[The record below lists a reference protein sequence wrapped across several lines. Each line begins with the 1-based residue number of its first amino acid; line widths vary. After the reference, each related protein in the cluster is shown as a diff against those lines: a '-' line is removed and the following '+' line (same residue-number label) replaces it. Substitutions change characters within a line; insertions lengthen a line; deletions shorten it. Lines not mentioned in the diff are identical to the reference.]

1 MNTGLVFQRLTVA
14 LACALAV
21 LPVCAQYK
29 VVLPDGRTVYT
40 DRPPA
45 DSSSRVTSV
54 GPAKTTASAARAAAP
69 AGGASPLAAGLPTE
83 LRSVVQ
89 RYPVTLYTTTDCPP
103 CDNAR
108 RLLQQRGI
116 PYAERRVVN
125 EDDALALER
134 LLGARTLPALSIGSQ
149 PLRGFA
155 EADWSNFLDA
165 AGYPRESRLPKGWKA
180 AEVTPLVERVAAPAA
195 PAAPAEAPKP
205 AVRLPSP
212 EPVSPPPGGL
222 RF

>member
-1 MNTGLVFQRLTVA
+1 MNTGSAFQRLMVT
-14 LACALAV
+14 LACTLAV
-21 LPVCAQYK
+21 LPACAQYK
-29 VVLPDGRTVYT
+29 VVLPDGRVVYT

-45 DSSSRVTSV
+45 DDSSRVTNV
-54 GPAKTTASAARAAAP
+54 GPLKTAPSTPARATSAS
-69 AGGASPLAAGLPTE
+69 GASSLAAGLPTE

-89 RYPVTLYTTTDCPP
+89 RYPVTLYTTPDCQP

-134 LLGARTLPALSIGSQ
+134 LLGARTLPALLIGPQ

-155 EADWSNFLDA
+155 EADWINFLDA

-180 AEVTPLVERVAAPAA
+180 AEVTLLAERVAAPAA
-195 PAAPAEAPKP
+195 AVAEPPPPAPRAA
-205 AVRLPSP
+205 LP

>member
-1 MNTGLVFQRLTVA
+1 MNTGPAFRRLMVA
-14 LACALAV
+14 TACTLAV
-21 LPVCAQYK
+21 LPASAQFK
-29 VVLPDGRTVYT
+29 VVLPDGKVVYT

-45 DSSSRVTSV
+45 DSTSRVTNV
-54 GPAKTTASAARAAAP
+54 GPSNTAPSAPRAASTT
-69 AGGASPLAAGLPTE
+69 GAASSLAAGLPTE
-83 LRSVVQ
+83 LRSIVQ
-89 RYPVTLYTTTDCPP
+89 RYPVTLYTSSDCVP

-108 RLLQQRGI
+108 RLLQQRGV

-134 LLGARTLPALSIGSQ
+134 LSGARTLPALSIGPQ

-155 EADWSNFLDA
+155 EADWTNFLDA

-180 AEVTPLVERVAAPAA
+180 AAPTPLADRVS
-195 PAAPAEAPKP
+195 APAEAAQPP
-205 AVRLPSP
+205 PPTARAPLP
-212 EPVSPPPGGL
+212 EPVTPPPGSL

>member
-1 MNTGLVFQRLTVA
+1 MVA
-14 LACALAV
+14 LACTLAV

-29 VVLPDGRTVYT
+29 VVMPDGRVVYT

-45 DSSSRVTSV
+45 DSTSRVTNV
-54 GPAKTTASAARAAAP
+54 GPSTAAPSGTRAAP
-69 AGGASPLAAGLPTE
+69 ASGTSPLAAGLPTE

-89 RYPVTLYTTTDCPP
+89 RYPVTLYTTPDCPP

-116 PYAERRVVN
+116 PYAERRVAS

-134 LLGARTLPALSIGSQ
+134 LLGARTLPSLSIGPQ

-155 EADWSNFLDA
+155 EADWINFLET

-180 AEVTPLVERVAAPAA
+180 AEATPLVERVAAPTAA
-195 PAAPAEAPKP
+195 AEPLPPPVRAA
-205 AVRLPSP
+205 LP
-212 EPVSPPPGGL
+212 EPVTPAPGSL